1 MRHLVRINDFSNQ
14 ELLDLIMVAKDII
27 ADIDKYQDKMK
38 GRIMASL
45 FYEPSTRTKLS
56 FDAAMMRLGGQVI
69 GFSDMQT
76 SSMVKGESLEDT
88 IRTVSRYTDVV
99 VMRHFI
105 EGTPHQ
111 AAKVSLSPVINAGDG
126 KGEHPTQT
134 LTDLLT
140 IHSRMGRLENL
151 EVVLCGDLKNGRTV
165 HSLVQAL
172 SRFEGNTFHFVSPDS
187 LKMPDYIKE
196 KLPKGSY
203 REYTDIEDAIK
214 YADVL
219 YMTRVQRE
227 RFEFMEDYF
236 KVKDAV
242 ILNKSKLHDA
252 KENMVIMHPLP
263 RVNEIDVD
271 VDDDARAVYF
281 EQVEYGMYV
290 RMALI
295 LKLVQGRDKV
305 KLAVR

>member
-1 MRHLVRINDFSNQ
+1 MRHLVRINDFSND
-14 ELLDLIMVAKDII
+14 ELQGLLGEAKNII
-27 ADIDKYQDKMK
+27 QNPDAYGDRMQ

-56 FDAAMMRLGGQVI
+56 FDAAMMCLGGQVI
-69 GFSDMQT
+69 GFSDMQ
-76 SSMVKGESLEDT
+76 SSSIVKGESLEDT
-88 IRTVSRYTDVV
+88 IRTVSRYSDLV

-111 AAKVSLSPVINAGDG
+111 AAKVSLAPVINAGDG

-140 IHSRMGRLENL
+140 IHSRMGRVENL

-172 SRFEGNTFHFVSPDS
+172 SRFSGNTFHFVAPEA
-187 LKMPDYIKE
+187 LKMPDYILDGLDKN
-196 KLPKGSY
+196 SY
-203 REYTDIEDAIK
+203 REYENIEDAIQF
-214 YADVL
+214 ADIL

-236 KVKDAV
+236 KVKDSV
-242 ILNKSKLHDA
+242 ILNKKKMETA
-252 KENMVIMHPLP
+252 KKDMIIMHPLP

-271 VDDDARAVYF
+271 VDDDPRAVYF

-295 LKLVQGRDKV
+295 LELVKDQKKV
-305 KLAVR
+305 KLS

>member
-271 VDDDARAVYF
+271 VDDDPRAVYF
-281 EQVEYGMYV
+281 EQVEYGMYI

>member
-172 SRFEGNTFHFVSPDS
+172 SRFEGNAFHFVSPDS

-203 REYTDIEDAIK
+203 QEYTDIEDAIK